1 MKEENN
7 KPSREKILLTLL
19 KLYENQ
25 ENIKITA
32 KIINTKSVKQY
43 LYSNGKIN

>member
-7 KPSREKILLTLL
+7 KPSGEKILATLL

-32 KIINTKSVKQY
+32 KIINTKSGKQY